1 MPEFLTRLE
10 IAAEYPITADYLA
23 RLAQSGKK
31 RRNGLPP
38 SPPIIRL
45 SARRIVYDRAKFEA
59 WLADPWSAPAN
70 DAGARK
76 RGRPRKTE

>member
-31 RRNGLPP
+31 RRSGLPP
-38 SPPIIRL
+38 SPPIVRL

-59 WLADPWSAPAN
+59 WLADPWSYAAN
-70 DAGARK
+70 DALPKR
-76 RGRPRKTE
+76 RGRPRKTD